1 MPAPLFIPKTSAELR
16 AERDEVEREMLP
28 YTVAMLRRL
37 RHAGDATFR
46 EEALL
51 ARYEALS
58 WLIDG
63 YIDG

>member
-51 ARYEALS
+51 DRYESLS
-58 WLIDG
+58 WLVDG

>member
-1 MPAPLFIPKTSAELR
+1 MS
-16 AERDEVEREMLP
+16 P

-51 ARYEALS
+51 DRYESLS

-63 YIDG
+63 

>member
-1 MPAPLFIPKTSAELR
+1 MSAPLFASRTSAELR
-16 AERDEVEREMLP
+16 AERDEVEREMSP

-37 RHAGDATFR
+37 RKAGELNFR

-51 ARYEALS
+51 DRYESLS

-63 YIDG
+63 

>member
-51 ARYEALS
+51 DRYEALS

>member
-16 AERDEVEREMLP
+16 AKRDGVEREMSP

-37 RHAGDATFR
+37 RHAGDATFHK
-46 EEALL
+46 EALL
-51 ARYEALS
+51 DRYESLS

-63 YIDG
+63 

>member
-16 AERDEVEREMLP
+16 AERDEAEHEISP

-37 RHAGDATFR
+37 RHAGEATFR

-51 ARYEALS
+51 DRYESLF
-58 WLIDG
+58 WLIG
-63 YIDG
+63 G